1 MKKYGW
7 LVQYGVTMM
16 LALGFGALLSQVPLF
31 HETSLGTSKL
41 RAAQGVQF
49 LGFAGALLVLWQF
62 GQRVARELPSLAPKM
77 KFLCPVIMPF
87 TSLMVLIASHPV
99 GGLVLHPF
107 LGKSAKGVYNWMFV
121 IGIISAALW
130 VVIAWYTK
138 AAPLLQTWEESSE
151 QPLEVKAGSRE
162 PHYVSSTGEEPA

>member
-41 RAAQGVQF
+41 RASQCVQF
-49 LGFAGALLVLWQF
+49 LGFAGALLVFWQF
-62 GQRVARELPSLAPKM
+62 GQRMASEPHSMAPRM
-77 KFLCPVIMPF
+77 RFLCPVMMPF

-107 LGKSAKGVYNWMFV
+107 LGKNGKGVYDWMFV
-121 IGIISAALW
+121 IGIVGAALW

-138 AAPLLQTWEESSE
+138 AAPLLQSWEESSG
-151 QPLEVKAGSRE
+151 QPLEVNGGSRE
-162 PHYVSSTGEEPA
+162 PNFVPSTGEEPT